1 MRRQNKR
8 ALYESIMRDVARV
21 VKRRL
26 NEGRYDFDVT
36 NTDDDVDYIIDDI
49 NLSKKKLSEYTF
61 RDILNPKFNIILHN
75 DSPDIIKLDADGRI
89 GFDVYVYKTLRDANL
104 GIIPNSQ
111 KPSFVLYEDNIAF
124 AIAKLFFLVFDQN
137 KIFGDCNPKVS
148 RFINFLMDR
157 IPEFKYF
164 VYDYSEELNKIKNR
178 DKWFIN
184 HPRRDYNVKN
194 EVLIKCF
201 GDEKESARTINDIF
215 IHFDH
220 ILPLEDFVR
229 RYL

>member
-8 ALYESIMRDVARV
+8 TLYESIMRDVAKV

-36 NTDDDVDYIIDDI
+36 NTDDDVDYIDDM

-61 RDILNPKFNIILHN
+61 RDILNPKLNIILHN

-89 GFDVYVYKTLRDANL
+89 GFDVYVYKTIRDANDEY
-104 GIIPNSQ
+104 IPSSQ

-124 AIAKLFFLVFDQN
+124 AIAKLFFLIFDPT
-137 KIFGDCNPKVS
+137 KAFGKCNPKVF
-148 RFINFLMDR
+148 RLIKFLMHN
-157 IPEFKYF
+157 IPELKNF
-164 VYDYSEELNKIKNR
+164 VYDYTEELDEIKNT

-184 HPRRDYNVKN
+184 HPRRNYTNKD
-194 EVLIKCF
+194 EVIIKCC
-201 GDEKESARTINDIF
+201 GDEKESAQTIHDIF
-215 IHFDH
+215 RHFDH
-220 ILPLEDFVR
+220 VLPLEDFVR
-229 RYL
+229 QYL